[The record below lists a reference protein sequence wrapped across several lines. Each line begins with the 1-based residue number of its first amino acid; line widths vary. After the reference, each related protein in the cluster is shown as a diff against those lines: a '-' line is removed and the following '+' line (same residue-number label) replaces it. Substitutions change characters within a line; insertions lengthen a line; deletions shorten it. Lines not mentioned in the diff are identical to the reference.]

1 MVVVDELHMVG
12 DSGRGYLLELLLTKI
27 RYISQKQNTTGSVHI
42 LFFFI
47 LPDFFHDFSDFS
59 SAKCANVSFCRS
71 LSEGVQIIGMSATLP
86 NLSLL
91 ASWLGAE
98 LYQTDYRPV
107 PLQEHL
113 KVACNIYDQ
122 SLSVVRQFTPALHVK
137 VTVRSPKMRGTF
149 S

>member
-1 MVVVDELHMVG
+1 MVVVDEVHMVG

-27 RYISQKQNTTGSVHI
+27 RYIAQKQNTTGLVSVSVVI
-42 LFFFI
+42 CLVQ
-47 LPDFFHDFSDFS
+47 LLQCLKSSS
-59 SAKCANVSFCRS
+59 SATCVNLFNSVCRS

-98 LYQTDYRPV
+98 LYQTEYRPV

-113 KVACNIYDQ
+113 KVGCNIYDK
-122 SLSVVRQFTPALHVK
+122 SLSVVRQFSPALHVK
-137 VTVRSPKMRGTF
+137 VTE
-149 S
+149 

>member
-27 RYISQKQNTTGSVHI
+27 CYIAQKQNTAGFVSITRVFRCSFLTYVDV
-42 LFFFI
+42 FT
-47 LPDFFHDFSDFS
+47 
-59 SAKCANVSFCRS
+59 SACRS
-71 LSEGVQIIGMSATLP
+71 VLEGIQIIGMSATLP

-113 KVACNIYDQ
+113 KVGCNIYDND
-122 SLSVVRQFTPALHVK
+122 LSVVRQFAPALNIK
-137 VTVRSPKMRGTF
+137 VIMVEKVRLYSRN
-149 S
+149 

>member
-1 MVVVDELHMVG
+1 ML
-12 DSGRGYLLELLLTKI
+12 R
-27 RYISQKQNTTGSVHI
+27 SQ
-42 LFFFI
+42 
-47 LPDFFHDFSDFS
+47 
-59 SAKCANVSFCRS
+59 SFCRS

-113 KVACNIYDQ
+113 KVGCNIYNK
-122 SLSVVRQFTPALHVK
+122 SLSVVRQFTPVLHIK
-137 VTVRSPKMRGTF
+137 VIETDCTSDIIQHPF
-149 S
+149 SHE

>member
-1 MVVVDELHMVG
+1 ML
-12 DSGRGYLLELLLTKI
+12 
-27 RYISQKQNTTGSVHI
+27 ISR
-42 LFFFI
+42 
-47 LPDFFHDFSDFS
+47 P
-59 SAKCANVSFCRS
+59 FCRS

-113 KVACNIYDQ
+113 KVGCNIYDK
-122 SLSVVRQFTPALHVK
+122 SLSVVRQFTPALHIK
-137 VTVRSPKMRGTF
+137 VTDIMPMCALS
-149 S
+149 